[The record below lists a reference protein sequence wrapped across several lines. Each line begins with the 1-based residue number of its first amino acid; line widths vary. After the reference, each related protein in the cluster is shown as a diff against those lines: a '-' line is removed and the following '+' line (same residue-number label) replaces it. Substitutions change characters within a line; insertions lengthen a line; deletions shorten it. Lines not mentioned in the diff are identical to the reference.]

1 MDIILARH
9 GETEWNAGEVF
20 RGRADIDLN
29 ETGRKQVKLLGEY
42 LNETNVEAVYSSPL
56 KRALN
61 TAKAIAGHHHLVVEV
76 TPHLNDLNFG
86 EWEGQQ
92 VEEVKQK
99 YPHPFE
105 LWASRPEKVRLPGGE
120 TLEEVRERAM
130 KVVHGATISYSSNV
144 VLVTHRVVIKVLVC
158 ALLGLDNSHFWN
170 VMVDTCG
177 LTTFRYERDRFVL
190 IRHNDN
196 SFLKALNAASLKD
209 F

>member
-9 GETEWNAGEVF
+9 GETEWNVGEVF

-29 ETGRKQVKLLGEY
+29 ETGRKQAKLLGEY
-42 LNETNVEAVYSSPL
+42 LSEASIEAVYSSPL

-61 TAKAIAGHHHLVVEV
+61 TAKAVAGHHHLSVEV

-86 EWEGQQ
+86 EWEGLQ
-92 VEEVKQK
+92 VDEVKQR
-99 YPHPFE
+99 YPQAFE
-105 LWASRPEKVRLPGGE
+105 LWATRPEKVRLPGGE
-120 TLEEVRERAM
+120 TLDEVSDRAM
-130 KVVHGATISYSSNV
+130 KVVNGAV
-144 VLVTHRVVIKVLVC
+144 VSHTGTVFLVTHRVVIKVLVC
-158 ALLGLDNSHFWN
+158 ALLGLNNSHFWN

-177 LTTFRYERDRFVL
+177 MTTFRYERERFVL

-196 SFLKALNAASLKD
+196 RFLQTLNTAPLSD

>member
-9 GETEWNAGEVF
+9 GETEWNVSEVF

-29 ETGRKQVKLLGEY
+29 ETGRKQAKLLGEY
-42 LNETNVEAVYSSPL
+42 LSGTVVKAVYSSPL

-61 TAKAIAGHHHLVVEV
+61 TAKAIAGHHHLGVEV

-86 EWEGQQ
+86 EWEGLQ

-99 YPHPFE
+99 YPRPFE
-105 LWASRPEKVRLPGGE
+105 LWAIRPEKVRLPGGE
-120 TLEEVRERAM
+120 TLDEVRERAM
-130 KVVHGATISYSSNV
+130 KVVNGATVSHTGNV
-144 VLVTHRVVIKVLVC
+144 VLVTHRVVIKILIC

-177 LTTFRYERDRFVL
+177 LTTFRYERKKYLLV
-190 IRHNDN
+190 RHNDI
-196 SFLKALNAASLKD
+196 SFLKPLKAVPLKD